1 MSYRQ
6 FGQLIDKN
14 LNFKF
19 SHLAIRIHQSPTE
32 KMKEYG
38 TNVQK
43 LVNHIMTVQD
53 RNTRTK
59 YAYLL
64 VELMRQV
71 HPNMRDSQDYTNK
84 LWDDL
89 YIMSNF
95 KLDVESPFPPPAPDG
110 VGKKPKTVPY
120 NTQHLKHRYYGRN
133 VELLIAR
140 AVSEPDEN
148 EKRILVAHI
157 ARLMKTFYQ
166 NWNREVV
173 DDVVIWGHI
182 LELSQGH
189 LGQIVQDISGNSSL
203 GNLRN
208 SGGNKDLPNERRGD
222 NRGGSRDNRGDS
234 RGGSNNGGR
243 QSFGGRNDGG
253 SRNDGGR
260 TGGGRSNDG
269 GRTNGGG
276 KSNDGGRSN
285 SGGTGRGD
293 NRNNNRR

>member
-1 MSYRQ
+1 
-6 FGQLIDKN
+6 
-14 LNFKF
+14 
-19 SHLAIRIHQSPTE
+19 
-32 KMKEYG
+32 MKEYG

-71 HPNMRDSQDYTNK
+71 HPNMRDTQDYTNK

-95 KLDVESPFPPPAPDG
+95 KLDVESPFPPPSPDA

-182 LELSQGH
+182 MELSQGN
-189 LGQIVQDISGNSSL
+189 LGQIVQEISGNSAL

-208 SGGNKDLPNERRGD
+208 SGGGKELPNDRRND
-222 NRGGSRDNRGDS
+222 NRGSRDNRGGS
-234 RGGSNNGGR
+234 SSGGSRQNFGGR
-243 QSFGGRNDGG
+243 NDSGGRNDGG
-253 SRNDGGR
+253 RS
-260 TGGGRSNDG
+260 GGGRSNDG
-269 GRTNGGG
+269 GRNNGGG
-276 KSNDGGRSN
+276 RSNDGGRSN
-285 SGGTGRGD
+285 GGGVGSGRSD

>member
-1 MSYRQ
+1 
-6 FGQLIDKN
+6 
-14 LNFKF
+14 
-19 SHLAIRIHQSPTE
+19 
-32 KMKEYG
+32 MKEYG

-89 YIMSNF
+89 YIMSKF
-95 KLDVESPFPPPAPDG
+95 KLDVESPFPPPSPDA

-140 AVSEPDEN
+140 AVAEPDDN

-182 LELSQGH
+182 MELSRGD

-208 SGGNKDLPNERRGD
+208 NNKDSSNDRRSD
-222 NRGGSRDNRGDS
+222 NRGGGRDSRNDS
-234 RGGSNNGGR
+234 RGGSSSGGGR
-243 QSFGGRNDGG
+243 QNFGGRNDGG
-253 SRNDGGR
+253 RSN
-260 TGGGRSNDG
+260 GGGRSNDG
-269 GRTNGGG
+269 GRNSNGGNG
-276 KSNDGGRSN
+276 RSHDGGRSN
-285 SGGTGRGD
+285 GGGRSGGGNERND

>member
-1 MSYRQ
+1 
-6 FGQLIDKN
+6 
-14 LNFKF
+14 
-19 SHLAIRIHQSPTE
+19 
-32 KMKEYG
+32 MKEYG

-95 KLDVESPFPPPAPDG
+95 KLDVESPFPPPSPDA

-182 LELSQGH
+182 MELSQGN
-189 LGQIVQDISGNSSL
+189 LGQIVQEISGNSAL

-208 SGGNKDLPNERRGD
+208 SNGGNKDLPNDRRGD
-222 NRGGSRDNRGDS
+222 NRGGRDS
-234 RGGSNNGGR
+234 RGGSNSGGGR
-243 QSFGGRNDGG
+243 QNFGSRNDGGGRNDGG
-253 SRNDGGR
+253 RS
-260 TGGGRSNDG
+260 GGGRSNDG
-269 GRTNGGG
+269 GRNNGGG
-276 KSNDGGRSN
+276 RGNDGGRSN
-285 SGGTGRGD
+285 IGGGRND
-293 NRNNNRR
+293 NRNRR